1 MKIEAE
7 SGIKKE
13 ATGKEVSRPP
23 AGRKPRTPRSSR
35 GSIPKKMRHAMTPA
49 QRSFWAGTRLHPRL
63 HGRIAR
69 LQWVGRDLVDLVCH
83 DSRLVIEI
91 ETEPPVA
98 DAAKGARD
106 ARLRMVGY
114 QVLRLGNSE
123 VLTHVRSVLDLVAH
137 MIDRCRLEARTTPR
151 PHRQLIAIPGTG
163 PRRTRHLAPWWRN
176 RPTGTASGRPRR

>member
-137 MIDRCRLEARTTPR
+137 MIDPLPVGSADDAATAPAVDRDTGCWTTA
-151 PHRQLIAIPGTG
+151 HSS
-163 PRRTRHLAPWWRN
+163 
-176 RPTGTASGRPRR
+176 SGAVVA

>member
-1 MKIEAE
+1 MKIGAE
-7 SGIKKE
+7 SGSKTE
-13 ATGKEVSRPP
+13 AAGTGASGPL
-23 AGRKPRTPRSSR
+23 AGRKQRTPRSSR

-63 HGRIAR
+63 HGKITR

-91 ETEPPVA
+91 EAEPPIA

-114 QVLRLGNSE
+114 QVLRFANSE
-123 VLTHVRSVLDLVAH
+123 VLTHVRAVLDLVAH
-137 MIDRCRLEARTTPR
+137 LIDPLPNGSAGGASTAPVA
-151 PHRQLIAIPGTG
+151 HRDTG
-163 PRRTRHLAPWWRN
+163 RRAAAHSL
-176 RPTGTASGRPRR
+176 SGGVVT